1 MKMPQLGLH
10 LLRKGIVCAA
20 AFAMFATSAQAAT
33 IQIGFTGMNLKYN
46 GSAIYDADSLGG
58 GTLNP
63 ADADPL
69 GTVDFFIDGNLTGS
83 LNSNISLDAFIPDVV
98 NIPSAPGTI
107 NNQTTVGNP
116 GYFDLLIGTSPSAA
130 EYLALD
136 LGEVSVTYVDVAGQI
151 QFIFGAAV
159 AASNVQNLPFGL
171 EIGDPVTLSFSA
183 QLDAGTK
190 TTGGGFVT
198 GFGATGTG
206 EIRGEAIPEPS
217 TVALLG
223 MAAVGIPV
231 YLRRRYR
238 R

>member
-1 MKMPQLGLH
+1 
-10 LLRKGIVCAA
+10 
-20 AFAMFATSAQAAT
+20 MFATSAQAAT
-33 IQIGFTGMNLKYN
+33 IQIGFTGMNLAYN
-46 GSAIYDADSLGG
+46 GSSIYDADSIGG
-58 GTLNP
+58 GVGNP

-83 LNSNISLDAFIPDVV
+83 LSTDISLDAFIPDVL
-98 NIPSAPGTI
+98 NIPSAVGTI

-130 EYLALD
+130 QYLALD

-151 QFIFGAAV
+151 QFLFGAAV

-183 QLDAGTK
+183 QLASGTK
-190 TTGGGFVT
+190 TTNGGFVT
-198 GFGATGTG
+198 GFSATGTG

-223 MAAVGIPV
+223 MAAVAIPV
-231 YLRRRYR
+231 CLRRRYR